1 MKMLPIKMSM
11 SAANK
16 CSKHSFSYLSE
27 RGGRDERERSGTDE
41 ALGCTFERS
50 ASSLH
55 PVPLS
60 IDSVHEGQ

>member
-41 ALGCTFERS
+41 ALGCTLERS
-50 ASSLH
+50 ASLH

>member
-27 RGGRDERERSGTDE
+27 RGGRDERKRSGIDE

-55 PVPLS
+55 PMPLS